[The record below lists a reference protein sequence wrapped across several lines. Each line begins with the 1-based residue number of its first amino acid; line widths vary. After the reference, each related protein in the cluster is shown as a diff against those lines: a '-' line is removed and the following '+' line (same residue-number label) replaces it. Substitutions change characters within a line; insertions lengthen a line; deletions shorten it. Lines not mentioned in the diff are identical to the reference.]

1 MKLFL
6 ILYDAA
12 GLVAA
17 VSHPLP
23 DQHKCHKMAADI
35 FVYYK
40 EHSQFQTL
48 TAKCEHHLRAPKLTS
63 KIDTRPPDVD
73 HLESQS
79 PPFEQRRR

>member
-6 ILYDAA
+6 ILYDAF

-23 DQHKCHKMAADI
+23 NEGKCHKMAADI

-40 EHSQFQTL
+40 DHPKFQTL
-48 TAKCEHHLRAPKLTS
+48 TAKCEHHHRAPKITS
-63 KIDTRPPDVD
+63 RIDERRPDID
-73 HLESQS
+73 HLGR
-79 PPFEQRRR
+79 PR